1 MIAAMALA
9 ITLAA
14 LGGYLIG
21 RASVEMPVA

>member
-9 ITLAA
+9 LTLAA